1 MHIYLLLV
9 FSVLFWSGNFIL
21 GRYAHGVIDPL
32 TLNLFRWGAV
42 TLILLPYIYMKR
54 KMIVEAIKK
63 DFGILLILSA
73 LGIAGFNTA
82 LYTGLQYTTATNAL
96 LINSSI
102 PVLIVLFNSEKI
114 TLKQMVGILFS
125 TLGVVYLVLKGEGAN
140 LTALHFNQGDLWI
153 IATSII
159 WALYSIL
166 IKKRP
171 SYLSSFEFLSL
182 ISLIGFILLLVSF
195 FLLGNRLSYE
205 VFDLDTK
212 IYSIILYMA
221 IFPSLLSFYFWNK
234 GVAEIGA
241 NKTGQFTHLMPLFGT
256 LLAFVFLGEEIC
268 FYHFVGIFLIG
279 LGIYLSLFLKNRVT

>member
-1 MHIYLLLV
+1 MHIYFLLTLSV
-9 FSVLFWSGNFIL
+9 FFWSGNFIL
-21 GRYAHGVIDPL
+21 GRYAHGAIDPL
-32 TLNLFRWGAV
+32 TLNLFRWGTV

-54 KMIVEAIKK
+54 KMIVQAIKK
-63 DFGILLILSA
+63 DFGILLLLSA

-125 TLGVVYLVLKGEGAN
+125 TLGVVYLVLKGEIAN
-140 LTALHFNQGDLWI
+140 LTALQFNQGDLWI

-195 FLLGNRLSYE
+195 FLLGNSLSYE
-205 VFDLDTK
+205 VFDLDTE

-256 LLAFVFLGEEIC
+256 LLAFVFLGEHVHS
-268 FYHFVGIFLIG
+268 YHFVGIFLIG
-279 LGIYLSLFLKNRVT
+279 FGIYLSLFLKKKVT

>member
-1 MHIYLLLV
+1 MHIYFLLV

-21 GRYAHGVIDPL
+21 GRYAHGAIDPL
-32 TLNLFRWGAV
+32 TLNLFRWGTV
-42 TLILLPYIYMKR
+42 TLILFPYIYTK
-54 KMIVEAIKK
+54 KEIIIKAIKK
-63 DFGILLILSA
+63 DFGILFLLSA

-82 LYTGLQYTTATNAL
+82 LYAGLQYTTATNAL

-114 TLKQMVGILFS
+114 TLKQMVGILVS
-125 TLGVVYLVLKGEGAN
+125 TLGVVYLVLKGEIAN
-140 LTALHFNQGDLWI
+140 LTALQFNQGDLWI

-171 SYLSSFEFLSL
+171 RYLSSFEFLSL
-182 ISLIGFILLLVSF
+182 ISLIGFILLLISF
-195 FLLGNRLSYE
+195 FLLGNTLSYE
-205 VFDLDTK
+205 VFDLGAE
-212 IYSIILYMA
+212 IYTIILYMA

-256 LLAFVFLGEEIC
+256 LLAFVFLGEEVYL
-268 FYHFVGIFLIG
+268 YHFVGISSIG

>member
-1 MHIYLLLV
+1 MHIYFLLV

-21 GRYAHGVIDPL
+21 GRYAHGAIDPL
-32 TLNLFRWGAV
+32 TLNLFRWGTV
-42 TLILLPYIYMKR
+42 TLILFPYIYTK
-54 KMIVEAIKK
+54 KEIIIKAIKK
-63 DFGILLILSA
+63 DFGILFLLSA

-82 LYTGLQYTTATNAL
+82 LYAGLQYTTATNAL

-114 TLKQMVGILFS
+114 TLKQMVGILVS
-125 TLGVVYLVLKGEGAN
+125 TLGVVYLVLKGEIAN
-140 LTALHFNQGDLWI
+140 LAALQFNQGDLWI

-171 SYLSSFEFLSL
+171 RYLSSFEFLSL
-182 ISLIGFILLLVSF
+182 ISLIGFILLLISF
-195 FLLGNRLSYE
+195 FLLGNTLSYE
-205 VFDLDTK
+205 VFDLGAE
-212 IYSIILYMA
+212 IYTIILYMA

-256 LLAFVFLGEEIC
+256 LLAFVFLGEEVYL
-268 FYHFVGIFLIG
+268 YHFVGISSIG

>member
-21 GRYAHGVIDPL
+21 GRYAHGAIDPL
-32 TLNLFRWGAV
+32 TLNLFRWGTV
-42 TLILLPYIYMKR
+42 TLILFPYIYTK
-54 KMIVEAIKK
+54 KEIIIKAIKK
-63 DFGILLILSA
+63 DFGILFLLSA

-82 LYTGLQYTTATNAL
+82 LYAGLQYTTATNAL

-114 TLKQMVGILFS
+114 TLKQMVGILVS
-125 TLGVVYLVLKGEGAN
+125 TLGVVYLVLKGEIAN
-140 LTALHFNQGDLWI
+140 LTALQFNQGDLWI

-171 SYLSSFEFLSL
+171 NYLSSFEFLSL

-195 FLLGNRLSYE
+195 FLLGNSLSYE
-205 VFDLDTK
+205 VFDLDTE

-234 GVAEIGA
+234 GIAEIGA

-256 LLAFVFLGEEIC
+256 LLAFVFLGEEVYL
-268 FYHFVGIFLIG
+268 YHFVGISSIG